1 MPLERGTMDLYAYQ
15 NGHFKF
21 LDEDLQCLLLC
32 LTASG
37 DHAWLEE
44 SLNVPGRWWRK
55 NGAHQALM
63 AELMAALPNTRKR
76 DLIGRTTQHM
86 VIQATIRNTHIL
98 LKNDRRALT
107 LVFRAGYGFEILP
120 WFIQEL
126 KRDLKDLGD
135 VPEPDVDPEASDDDY
150 EKGQSRMIAEAL
162 EVLSKQVKCKKVW
175 YLRSRNEFKVLTKD
189 EERKVF
195 KVFEVR
201 HRHKVRTLETF
212 APRITAALE
221 ATVEWLAETNAS
233 TADPEVL
240 EAESAEQAVDP
251 EVGDL

>member
-1 MPLERGTMDLYAYQ
+1 
-15 NGHFKF
+15 
-21 LDEDLQCLLLC
+21 
-32 LTASG
+32 
-37 DHAWLEE
+37 
-44 SLNVPGRWWRK
+44 
-55 NGAHQALM
+55 
-63 AELMAALPNTRKR
+63 
-76 DLIGRTTQHM
+76 M
-86 VIQATIRNTHIL
+86 VIQVPIRNTQIL

-107 LVFRAGYGFEILP
+107 LAFRAGSGFEILP

-135 VPEPDVDPEASDDDY
+135 VPEPDVDPAASADDY
-150 EKGQSRMIAEAL
+150 EKGQSCMSAEAID
-162 EVLSKQVKCKKVW
+162 VSSKQVNCKKVW

-201 HRHKVRTLETF
+201 PRHNVRTLETF

-221 ATVEWLAETNAS
+221 AAVEWLAETNAS